1 LEAHKVFLVLLC
13 DIFYF
18 CGDIMISWL
27 NVVLEKCQDYLTRAK
42 AWLDAE
48 RSVKNRTV
56 VLLSSLAVVAVLVL
70 VAI

>member
-1 LEAHKVFLVLLC
+1 
-13 DIFYF
+13 
-18 CGDIMISWL
+18 MISWL
-27 NVVLEKCQDYLTRAK
+27 NVVLEKCQDYLNRAK

-56 VLLSSLAVVAVLVL
+56 VLLSSLAVGAVLVL

>member
-1 LEAHKVFLVLLC
+1 
-13 DIFYF
+13 
-18 CGDIMISWL
+18 MITWL
-27 NVVLEKCQDYLTRAK
+27 GLILEKCQDYLTKAK

-56 VLLSSLAVVAVLVL
+56 VLLSTLAVVTVLVL

>member
-1 LEAHKVFLVLLC
+1 
-13 DIFYF
+13 
-18 CGDIMISWL
+18 MISWL

-42 AWLDAE
+42 SWLDAE

-56 VLLSSLAVVAVLVL
+56 VLLSSLAVVVVLVL